1 MWDSHGSFV
10 GTKRCLGTTH
20 ALVETPFAIRN
31 IPWNGKLSRNEG
43 ERERGDGLEE
53 FSLNI
58 FVGKSLS
65 MFANNCCRLSFFHF
79 GACQPIFKW
88 NSATPWSELQLSPNL
103 GAANGAT
110 LGQLA
115 AIAFPKVMWLIIQF
129 RVLGYCIK
137 NYYLVNRHAVKR
149 TTTFAGK
156 HAAFSAALEA
166 TETLK
171 KSKKNK
177 Q

>member
-1 MWDSHGSFV
+1 
-10 GTKRCLGTTH
+10 LLTTFFGIL
-20 ALVETPFAIRN
+20 LV
-31 IPWNGKLSRNEG
+31 LY
-43 ERERGDGLEE
+43 
-53 FSLNI
+53 
-58 FVGKSLS
+58 
-65 MFANNCCRLSFFHF
+65 CR
-79 GACQPIFKW
+79 ACQPIFKW
-88 NSATPWSELQLSPNL
+88 NSATPWSELQLSSNF
-103 GAANGAT
+103 GAASGAT

-115 AIAFPKVMWLIIQF
+115 ALALPKVMWLIIQF

-137 NYYLVNRHAVKR
+137 NYYLINRHAVKR